1 MVTAL
6 ERLSEASGRE
16 FPNLLAARERTR
28 LGLDRRRQSLSD
40 LEVDADAAIV
50 LMGSWGR
57 AEVTSESDDD
67 FMVLV
72 RGSDRPEVRPSV
84 EEVSKVL
91 DKSPGA
97 QGTFGQLVAS
107 TPLIE
112 RIGLEEDPNSN
123 HTRRMLLLLES
134 VPAAGEAVH
143 EAVRSAV
150 IDRYL
155 DASIKDYRP
164 PRFLLNDLIRYWR
177 TMCVDFAGKEHE
189 GPEKWGIRNA
199 KLRTSRKV
207 LFAGGLLPVFE
218 CAKHQR
224 EAMPEALKAQ
234 MRLPPT
240 DRIAQVFIDHAAA
253 DPGGRALGAYDD
265 FVGLLDDSAFRM
277 ELSEVTRAAAGE
289 SEAFQEAARLGEELE
304 RGLLALLFE
313 TNDLSKLAR
322 EYVVF

>member
-1 MVTAL
+1 MTVSAL

-40 LEVDADAAIV
+40 LDADADVAIV

-72 RGSDRPEVRPSV
+72 RGVDRPEVRPSV
-84 EEVSKVL
+84 EAVSKVL
-91 DKSPGA
+91 DKSPGT

-143 EAVRSAV
+143 EAVRSA
-150 IDRYL
+150 
-155 DASIKDYRP
+155 
-164 PRFLLNDLIRYWR
+164 
-177 TMCVDFAGKEHE
+177 
-189 GPEKWGIRNA
+189 A
-199 KLRTSRKV
+199 KS
-207 LFAGGLLPVFE
+207 
-218 CAKHQR
+218 
-224 EAMPEALKAQ
+224 
-234 MRLPPT
+234 
-240 DRIAQVFIDHAAA
+240 
-253 DPGGRALGAYDD
+253 
-265 FVGLLDDSAFRM
+265 
-277 ELSEVTRAAAGE
+277 TRAPRSG
-289 SEAFQEAARLGEELE
+289 AFATRSCGP
-304 RGLLALLFE
+304 RGRF
-313 TNDLSKLAR
+313 SSR
-322 EYVVF
+322 EVYSRCSSAPSINGKRCPRH